1 MINLGIIPRNPSNQ
15 TARSSINSLA
25 TALANRFDAR
35 VGCTRSWDASDPT
48 DFQVRMAPC
57 SLTLLSK
64 DRPNA
69 TCLGLQVI
77 IDNMMNLELLFV
89 SANLTGNQRLKD
101 IAITH
106 AKTTMNNHI
115 RPDGG

>member
-1 MINLGIIPRNPSNQ
+1 MMINLGIISRNPSNQ

-48 DFQVRMAPC
+48 DFQVRMTI
-57 SLTLLSK
+57 SLLGGN
-64 DRPNA
+64 RPNV
-69 TCLGLQVI
+69 TCLGYQVI

-115 RPDGG
+115 RPDGA